1 MDVVPAGCSTPDD
14 FFLVGLELHEADGA
28 VTLDGLSLAG
38 GFVFGVGLL
47 ATDGGSLVDFAEFLV
62 VYRWLGIV

>member
-28 VTLDGLSLAG
+28 VAFDGLSLAG
-38 GFVFGVGLL
+38 SFLVGVRLL

-62 VYRWLGIV
+62 FYRWLGMG